1 MIYLPNHDSLGLA
14 IDSQALSKLKL
25 DAKSDPQQAL
35 PAVAKQF
42 ESVLLGMMVKSMRE
56 ALPQEDSLTGESSRL
71 FTGML
76 DQQLVQKLADK
87 GIGLADVM
95 MKQLA
100 RAESHQAHTVNSL
113 PAFDQPPASPRPV
126 SRGHSSSD
134 PHSQVTTP
142 PQAFVKR
149 VWDDAQ
155 SAARLTGIPAKFM
168 IGQAALESGWGKR
181 EIRHADGSPSFNL
194 FGIKAGKTWSGAT
207 VDVLTTEYANGEP
220 RKVVQKFRS
229 YASYAEAF
237 GDYGKLLTKNPRY
250 AKVLEHGVDATSFAR
265 GLQRAGYATDPRYA
279 DKLTGVINHSA
290 LNEMSA

>member
-1 MIYLPNHDSLGLA
+1 MIYLPNHDSLGFA

-42 ESVLLGMMVKSMRE
+42 ESVLLGM
-56 ALPQEDSLTGESSRL
+56 
-71 FTGML
+71 L

-100 RAESHQAHTVNSL
+100 RAESHQAHTMNSL

-134 PHSQVTTP
+134 PHSQVAT

-220 RKVVQKFRS
+220 CKVVQKFRS

-250 AKVLEHGVDATSFAR
+250 AKVLEHGADATSFAR